1 MHIKDGLKKPLNQN
15 RMKVTLEFDG
25 EEEKTDIDNAL
36 NGWKWK
42 MIVWNIDQELRRYM
56 KYDNTI
62 DQKTYDVIEKI
73 RGFLRE
79 SINDYG
85 VSLND

>member
-1 MHIKDGLKKPLNQN
+1 
-15 RMKVTLEFDG
+15 MKVTLEFDG

-42 MIVWNIDQELRRYM
+42 MIVWDIDQELRRYM

-62 DQKTYDVIEKI
+62 DQKTYDVVVKI
-73 RGFLRE
+73 REFLRE
-79 SINDYG
+79 SVHDNG

>member
-1 MHIKDGLKKPLNQN
+1 
-15 RMKVTLEFDG
+15 MKVTLEFDG

-42 MIVWNIDQELRRYM
+42 MVVWDIDQELRRYM
-56 KYDNTI
+56 KYDDTI
-62 DQKTYDVIEKI
+62 DEKTYDVVVKI
-73 RGFLRE
+73 REFLRE
-79 SINDYG
+79 TINDNG

>member
-1 MHIKDGLKKPLNQN
+1 
-15 RMKVTLEFDG
+15 MKVTLEFDG

-42 MIVWNIDQELRRYM
+42 MVAWDVDQELRRYM
-56 KYDNTI
+56 KYDDTI
-62 DQKTYDVIEKI
+62 DEKTYDVVVKI
-73 RGFLRE
+73 REFLRE
-79 SINDYG
+79 TIIDYG